1 MADHGGCGINSR
13 SVALRNVAGR
23 SIDPVSASA
32 MAVHPHR
39 ERRKPD
45 VFERE
50 AITLVCF
57 FASGKQNSFAIRL
70 GGTSGPVRRIASPV
84 LPMPASLQ
92 AARARAERSSGCFF
106 TQP

>member
-57 FASGKQNSFAIRL
+57 FASGKQNSFVMRLTDAVWRPSALAI
-70 GGTSGPVRRIASPV
+70 
-84 LPMPASLQ
+84 
-92 AARARAERSSGCFF
+92 AEAVDF
-106 TQP
+106 